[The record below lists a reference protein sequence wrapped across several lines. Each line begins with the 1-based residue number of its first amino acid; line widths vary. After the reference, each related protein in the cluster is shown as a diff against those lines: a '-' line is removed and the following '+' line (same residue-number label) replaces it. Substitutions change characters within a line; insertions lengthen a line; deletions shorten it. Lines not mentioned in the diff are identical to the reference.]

1 MQFNWKMQSAHAVW
15 LTAYIACLVYFGT
28 AIQSTE
34 ARMGAQT
41 TAAAAVKIIFI
52 IYFTK
57 QTTDEKNTATAA
69 AAQKNNFQFQWSRL

>member
-15 LTAYIACLVYFGT
+15 LTAYIACLVHFGAT
-28 AIQSTE
+28 IHSTE

-57 QTTDEKNTATAA
+57 QTTDEKK
-69 AAQKNNFQFQWSRL
+69 QQQQRHKKNNFQFQWSRL